1 MTLIQSTSNLQNS
14 ISSILNNSLTSR
26 KSFFTIVKP
35 FYSLHNSPDMNDE
48 QQRHSFEV
56 IELDARIA
64 KDDDI
69 SSRLNML
76 SIHLEKTK
84 KSRCRRAKKLM
95 NALIRENEYLRQKI
109 IYYKESRN
117 AMLKFHSKMMTA
129 FQILREATKML
140 FERMTFFEGKLLRYW
155 GIDINNEDDENLTVL

>member
-1 MTLIQSTSNLQNS
+1 
-14 ISSILNNSLTSR
+14 
-26 KSFFTIVKP
+26 
-35 FYSLHNSPDMNDE
+35 MNDE
-48 QQRHSFEV
+48 QQRHPFEI

-64 KDDDI
+64 KDDDT

-84 KSRCRRAKKLM
+84 KSRCRRAKRLM

-117 AMLKFHSKMMTA
+117 VMLKFHSKVMTA
-129 FQILREATKML
+129 FQILREATKVL
-140 FERMTFFEGKLLRYW
+140 FERMTFFEEKLLRYW
-155 GIDINNEDDENLTVL
+155 EIDINNEDDENLIVL